1 MPCFR
6 CMKVLIVMPGI
17 TFMVLNNISK
27 ARSHNNS
34 LQTGVEVDTFSFLL
48 LVDTILLAFVS
59 SPTLDFLRLLAKF
72 DIDRG
77 PNSGVD

>member
-6 CMKVLIVMPGI
+6 CMKVLFVMPGI
-17 TFMVLNNISK
+17 TFMVLNNINK
-27 ARSHNNS
+27 ARSHKNS

>member
-6 CMKVLIVMPGI
+6 CMKVLFVMPGI
-17 TFMVLNNISK
+17 TFMVLNNINK